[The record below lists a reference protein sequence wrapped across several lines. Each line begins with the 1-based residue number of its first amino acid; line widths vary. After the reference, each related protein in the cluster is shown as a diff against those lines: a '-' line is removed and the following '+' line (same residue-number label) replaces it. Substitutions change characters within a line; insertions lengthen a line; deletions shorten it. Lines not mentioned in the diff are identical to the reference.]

1 MGNSLLETTIQQQ
14 KSVPQK
20 YKSLSDKSQIII
32 IIIIIPSFYIAP
44 FKTPKVA
51 LHNICVSVCEYVGVC
66 LWTLEAKSVQKE
78 MGFKV
83 LFKDGQ

>member
-1 MGNSLLETTIQQQ
+1 MSNNDGASVCFNSITI
-14 KSVPQK
+14 
-20 YKSLSDKSQIII
+20 III

-66 LWTLEAKSVQKE
+66 LWTLEAKSLQKE